1 MNYLISRYR
10 YLMGDFAN
18 SVSTKIA
25 TGLIS
30 VVILVINMYFVVT
43 SIFGQLDQWYAIAPL
58 VAFFIIYFSFVAYL
72 TIYLFIC
79 LGFEGLATVP
89 WIRRI
94 YRVEE
99 FVSEKK

>member
-1 MNYLISRYR
+1 
-10 YLMGDFAN
+10 MGDFAN
-18 SVSTKIA
+18 SVPSKIA

-30 VVILVINMYFVVT
+30 LIILIINMYFVAT
-43 SIFGQLDQWYAIAPL
+43 SIFGQLEQWYYIAPL
-58 VAFFIIYFSFVAYL
+58 VAFFIIYFAFVIYL

-79 LGFEGLATVP
+79 LGFERMATVP

-99 FVSEKK
+99 FVSVKK

>member
-1 MNYLISRYR
+1 
-10 YLMGDFAN
+10 MGDFAN
-18 SVSTKIA
+18 SVSTKIS

-43 SIFGQLDQWYAIAPL
+43 SIFGQLDQWYTIAPL
-58 VAFFIIYFSFVAYL
+58 VAFFIIYFSFVIYL

-79 LGFEGLATVP
+79 LGFESLAIVP